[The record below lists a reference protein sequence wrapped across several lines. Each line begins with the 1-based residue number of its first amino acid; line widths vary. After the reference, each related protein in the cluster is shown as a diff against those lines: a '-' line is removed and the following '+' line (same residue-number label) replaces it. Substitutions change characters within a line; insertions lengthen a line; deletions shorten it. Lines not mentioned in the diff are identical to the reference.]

1 MGSQKD
7 TTERLTLSLLLFIF
21 MCILDDFKDLS
32 LIFQKK
38 LYLTYKFEKAQNFVT
53 EPEKLVALLLSTDL
67 NC

>member
-1 MGSQKD
+1 MILKIF
-7 TTERLTLSLLLFIF
+7 LLFF
-21 MCILDDFKDLS
+21 RKS
-32 LIFQKK
+32 K